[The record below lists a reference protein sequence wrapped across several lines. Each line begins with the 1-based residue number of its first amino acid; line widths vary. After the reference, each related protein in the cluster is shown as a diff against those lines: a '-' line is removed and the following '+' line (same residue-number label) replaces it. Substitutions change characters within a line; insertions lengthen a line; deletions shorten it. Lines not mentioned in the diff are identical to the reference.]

1 MTDGVMM
8 TFIKKNVPC
17 HCKTESMSSYKTE
30 SPLINLINRLGN
42 HRHSA
47 RDGGRDKGL
56 KPPTSNYII

>member
-8 TFIKKNVPC
+8 TFIKKVSHAIAKQSQC
-17 HCKTESMSSYKTE
+17 HPVKLK